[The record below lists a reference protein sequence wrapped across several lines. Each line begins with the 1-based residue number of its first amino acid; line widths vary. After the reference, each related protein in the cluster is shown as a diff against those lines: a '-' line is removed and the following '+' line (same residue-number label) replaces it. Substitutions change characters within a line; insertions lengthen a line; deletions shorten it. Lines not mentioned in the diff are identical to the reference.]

1 MIRVIGSVFRR
12 ERQLHLLPGHLQR
25 PADGFTFGVNAA
37 GGQWDRLY
45 VMRQGEPELEPP
57 VATLAFVWSQLEFT
71 DIARPVAV

>member
-1 MIRVIGSVFRR
+1 
-12 ERQLHLLPGHLQR
+12 
-25 PADGFTFGVNAA
+25 VNAA